1 MENTE
6 QPPVH
11 PSQAQFDPRLSEIK
25 FIVWS
30 QDLEVEDRG
39 IVDMNTRQGR
49 SVIAIRARQ
58 AMLDGHFFET
68 FSLKHPAEANL
79 YGVSRTEDIIR
90 DVMTVAAAATPE
102 GESTK
107 E

>member
-1 MENTE
+1 MENTK

-11 PSQAQFDPRLSEIK
+11 PSQAEFDPRLSEIK

-30 QDLEVEDRG
+30 QNLKVVDSG

-68 FSLKHPAEANL
+68 FSLKHPAEASL
-79 YGVSRTEDIIR
+79 YGVDLTEAIIR
-90 DVMTVAAAATPE
+90 DVKTVTAAAGA
-102 GESTK
+102 
-107 E
+107 